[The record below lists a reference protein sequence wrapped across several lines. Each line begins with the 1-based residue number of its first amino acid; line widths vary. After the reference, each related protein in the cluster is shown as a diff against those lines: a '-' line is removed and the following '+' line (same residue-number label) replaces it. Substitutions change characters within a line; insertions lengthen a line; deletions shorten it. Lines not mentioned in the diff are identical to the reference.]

1 VAGRNFLENMREIAH
16 IRLPKPFGMLQCN
29 ARINGNAAQI
39 LCGGLLSDRRSPRE
53 RGYKINRDVNRPM
66 TDRTIGL
73 DHGLTDYGDRD
84 FSRYLRRSFAQ
95 SMGYSRAMLD
105 KPVIGIAYTGSDFN
119 NCHRHFPE
127 LLAAVKRGV
136 LAAGALP
143 LEFPT
148 ISLGEVFLTP
158 TSLKYRNLMA
168 MDTEE
173 MIRAQPMDA
182 VVLMGGC
189 DKTVPA
195 QLMGAVSADRPAIAL
210 VAGPMM
216 TGRHRGERLGACT
229 DCRRFWARY
238 RAGDIDAEEISE
250 VEGRLAVT
258 AGTCAV
264 MGTASTMACLTE
276 ALGLCLPGTAAI
288 PAVHADRLRAAEAT
302 GAAAVKLIGSTRTPA
317 QLINKNSVEN
327 ALRVLLALGGSTNA
341 VIHLTAIA
349 GRAGVKVSLD
359 QLNSL
364 SDTTPVLVNLK
375 PVGNGYMEDFCA
387 AGGMGSLLRELKPQ
401 LHLDCMTV
409 TGETL
414 GERLAADAQDVI
426 NDYVDRAII
435 AAADKPLE
443 PAGGLV
449 ALFGNLAPQGAILKR
464 SAADARLFE
473 HEGKAVVFSSLED
486 LAARIDDPQLDV
498 AADDILV
505 LQNAGPHAEAC
516 MPEAGY
522 LPIPKKLAQKG
533 VKDMVRISDARM
545 SGTAFGTIVLHVTPD
560 AASGGPL
567 GLVKTGDRIR
577 LSVKNRRIELLVDD
591 AELKKRAAAAPTR
604 MKMPERGY
612 SKLFAEQ
619 ITGADEGCDFRFLM
633 SR

>member
-1 VAGRNFLENMREIAH
+1 MTKDARE
-16 IRLPKPFGMLQCN
+16 
-29 ARINGNAAQI
+29 
-39 LCGGLLSDRRSPRE
+39 
-53 RGYKINRDVNRPM
+53 
-66 TDRTIGL
+66 TGL
-73 DHGLTDYGDRD
+73 DRGLTDYGDRD

-95 SMGYSRAMLD
+95 SMGYSRALLD

-168 MDTEE
+168 IDTEE

-195 QLMGAVSADRPAIAL
+195 QLMGAVSAGRPAIAL
-210 VAGPMM
+210 LAGPMM
-216 TGRHRGERLGACT
+216 TGRYRGERLGACT

-250 VEGRLAVT
+250 VEGQLAVT

-302 GAAAVKLIGSTRTPA
+302 GAAAVKLIGSQLAPA
-317 QLINKNSVEN
+317 QIVTEKSVEN
-327 ALRVLLALGGSTNA
+327 TLRVLLALGGSTNGI
-341 VIHLTAIA
+341 IHLTAIA
-349 GRAGVKVSLD
+349 GRAGVKVSLE
-359 QLNSL
+359 QLNKL
-364 SDTTPVLVNLK
+364 SDSTPVLVNLK

-387 AGGMGSLLRELKPQ
+387 AGGMGALMRELKPL
-401 LHLDCMTV
+401 LHLDCVTV

-414 GERLAADAQDVI
+414 AARLDGEAGDF
-426 NDYVDRAII
+426 VDRSII
-435 AAADKPLE
+435 AELKKPLE
-443 PAGGLV
+443 PNGGLV
-449 ALFGNLAPQGAILKR
+449 ALFGNLAPKGAILKR
-464 SAADARLFE
+464 SAADAKLFE
-473 HEGKAVVFSSLED
+473 HEGRAVVFSSLAD
-486 LAARIDDPQLDV
+486 LAARMDDPALDV
-498 AADDILV
+498 EPADILV
-505 LQNAGPHAEAC
+505 LQNAGPHSPAC

-522 LPIPKKLAQKG
+522 LPIPKKLAQRG

-567 GLVKTGDRIR
+567 GLVKSGDRIR
-577 LSVKNRRIELLVDD
+577 LSVQARRIELLVEDT
-591 AELKKRAAAAPTR
+591 ELKKRAAAA
-604 MKMPERGY
+604 KAQEKIPERGY
-612 SKLFAEQ
+612 AKLFAEQ
-619 ITGADEGCDFRFLM
+619 ILGADEGCDFGFLM
-633 SR
+633 PR

>member
-1 VAGRNFLENMREIAH
+1 MAETTF
-16 IRLPKPFGMLQCN
+16 
-29 ARINGNAAQI
+29 
-39 LCGGLLSDRRSPRE
+39 
-53 RGYKINRDVNRPM
+53 
-66 TDRTIGL
+66 GL

-84 FSRYLRRSFAQ
+84 FSRYLRRSFAL
-95 SMGYSRAMLD
+95 SMGYSRTLLD
-105 KPVIGIAYTGSDFN
+105 KPVVGIAYTGSDFN

-127 LLAAVKRGV
+127 LLEAVKRGV

-143 LEFPT
+143 LAFPT
-148 ISLGEVFLTP
+148 VSLGEVFLTP

-168 MDTEE
+168 IDTEE

-195 QLMGAVSADRPAIAL
+195 QLMGAVSAGRPAIAL

-238 RAGDIDAEEISE
+238 RAGGISAEEISE
-250 VEGRLAVT
+250 VEGQLAVT

-276 ALGLCLPGTAAI
+276 ALGLSLPGTAAI

-302 GAAAVKLIGSTRTPA
+302 GAAAVKLIGAKLNPGDIVN
-317 QLINKNSVEN
+317 QKSVAN

-349 GRAGVKVSLD
+349 GRAGVKVSLEE
-359 QLNSL
+359 LNRL
-364 SDTTPVLVNLK
+364 SDSTPVLVNLK

-387 AGGMGSLLRELKPQ
+387 AGGMGALLRELKPLLQ
-401 LHLDCMTV
+401 LDAMTV

-414 GERLAADAQDVI
+414 GERLAGEAD
-426 NDYVDRAII
+426 DYVDRAII
-435 AAADKPLE
+435 AERDKPLE

-464 SAADARLFE
+464 SAADSKLFE
-473 HEGKAVVFSSLED
+473 HEGKAIVFSSLAD
-486 LAARIDDPQLDV
+486 LAARVDDPALEVGPQDV
-498 AADDILV
+498 LV
-505 LQNAGPHAEAC
+505 LQNAGPHSEAC

-522 LPIPKKLAQKG
+522 LPIPKKLAQQG
-533 VKDMVRISDARM
+533 VKDMIRISDARM

-567 GLVKTGDRIR
+567 GLVRNGDRIR
-577 LSVKNRRIELLVDD
+577 LSVKGRRIELLVDD
-591 AELKKRAAAAPTR
+591 AELKKRAASAKLQ
-604 MKMPERGY
+604 MKIPDRGY
-612 SKLFAEQ
+612 AKMFAEE
-619 ITGADEGCDFRFLM
+619 ITGADEGCDFKFLM
-633 SR
+633 RK

>member
-1 VAGRNFLENMREIAH
+1 
-16 IRLPKPFGMLQCN
+16 
-29 ARINGNAAQI
+29 
-39 LCGGLLSDRRSPRE
+39 
-53 RGYKINRDVNRPM
+53 M
-66 TDRTIGL
+66 TQGTVGL

-95 SMGYSRAMLD
+95 SMGYSRTLLE
-105 KPVIGIAYTGSDFN
+105 KPVIGIAYTASDFN

-168 MDTEE
+168 IDTEE

-195 QLMGAVSADRPAIAL
+195 QLMGAVSAERPAIML
-210 VAGPMM
+210 VGGPMM
-216 TGRHRGERLGACT
+216 TGRYHGERLGACT
-229 DCRRFWARY
+229 DCRRFWARF

-250 VEGRLAVT
+250 VEGQLAVT

-264 MGTASTMACLTE
+264 MGTASTMACLAE
-276 ALGLCLPGTAAI
+276 ALGMSLPGTAAI

-302 GAAAVKLIGSTRTPA
+302 GAAAVKLIGSKLTPSA
-317 QLINKNSVEN
+317 LINKKSVEN

-349 GRAGVKVSLD
+349 GRAGVKVSLE
-359 QLNSL
+359 QLNTL

-375 PVGNGYMEDFCA
+375 PVGNGYMEDFYA
-387 AGGMGSLLRELKPQ
+387 AGAMGALLRELKPL
-401 LHLDCMTV
+401 LHLDCPTV

-414 GERLAADAQDVI
+414 GERLAGDAES
-426 NDYVDRAII
+426 YVDRSII
-435 AAADKPLE
+435 APLQKPLE
-443 PAGGLV
+443 PSGGLV
-449 ALFGNLAPQGAILKR
+449 ALFGNLAPRGAILKR
-464 SAADARLFE
+464 SAADATLFE
-473 HEGKAVVFSSLED
+473 HEGRAVVFSSLAD
-486 LAARIDDPQLDV
+486 LAARIDDPALDV
-498 AADDILV
+498 EAADILV
-505 LQNAGPHAEAC
+505 LQNAGPHAPAC

-522 LPIPKKLAQKG
+522 LPIPKKLAHRG

-567 GLVKTGDRIR
+567 GLVRNGDRIR
-577 LSVKNRRIELLVDD
+577 LSVKERRIALLVDD
-591 AELKKRAAAAPTR
+591 AELKKRAAASTEQV
-604 MKMPERGY
+604 KTPERGY
-612 SKLFAEQ
+612 AKLFAEQ
-619 ITGADEGCDFRFLM
+619 ILGADEGCDFKFLM
-633 SR
+633 PR